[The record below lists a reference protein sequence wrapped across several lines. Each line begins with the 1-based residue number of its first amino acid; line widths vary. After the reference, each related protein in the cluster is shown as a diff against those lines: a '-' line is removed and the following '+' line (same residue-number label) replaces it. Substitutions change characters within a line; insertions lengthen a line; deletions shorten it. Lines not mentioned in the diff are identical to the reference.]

1 MKKITLIISM
11 VALFSLQG
19 YSQQKKVSFGLKIGP
34 TFDWVSSN
42 STASRNLG
50 TRLGFNIGGI
60 IDYYYTEHIALSTG
74 LNYNYWRGYYQFTDS
89 RRGTLFLEEAPVTV
103 NRQIRAYYFEVPL
116 KLKVKIPVMDG
127 WMAFAE
133 AGIGFSVN
141 TKDLTKDSYPN
152 EGNELS
158 MYWAPQPDENYTDAY
173 FYQYRWIQTAL
184 LAGLGAEYQ
193 INRKFSVFAQL
204 SFNHAFNNT
213 FTRSI
218 EAAR

>member
-89 RRGTLFLEEAPVTV
+89 RRGTLFLEPRGNKTEG
-103 NRQIRAYYFEVPL
+103 
-116 KLKVKIPVMDG
+116 DG
-127 WMAFAE
+127 PGQGDQAE
-133 AGIGFSVN
+133 GWWKARTLSE
-141 TKDLTKDSYPN
+141 KDLLPPAK
-152 EGNELS
+152 
-158 MYWAPQPDENYTDAY
+158 
-173 FYQYRWIQTAL
+173 
-184 LAGLGAEYQ
+184 
-193 INRKFSVFAQL
+193 QL
-204 SFNHAFNNT
+204 PWCRILFMP
-213 FTRSI
+213 
-218 EAAR
+218 